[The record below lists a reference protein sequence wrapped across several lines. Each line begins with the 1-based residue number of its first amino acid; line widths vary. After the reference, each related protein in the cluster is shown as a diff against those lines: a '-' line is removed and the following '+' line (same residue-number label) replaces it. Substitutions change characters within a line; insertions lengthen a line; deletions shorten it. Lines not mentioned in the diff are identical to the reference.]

1 MSNRRRELSGYSVGS
16 RFCWGGHRPEIGLM
30 LSWRNV
36 LIVCAAV
43 AYLAW
48 SANRLLHDP
57 PAAPPRPHEW
67 DPQPVIVEDLV

>member
-1 MSNRRRELSGYSVGS
+1 
-16 RFCWGGHRPEIGLM
+16 M